1 MARRFLQ
8 ARLGRKLF
16 FVLSVSNPAVNRQR
30 SGLHYLPRMIPKFPL
45 AALCF
50 ALAAVSSPARPA
62 TTVSFD
68 SVAGLV
74 RSGNPDLAAARLQIA
89 EATARAK
96 QAGLPANPEI
106 ESEFRQAPSFRE
118 GGLEIAFTQR
128 FPVTAR
134 LRLEKA
140 VALADIKAA
149 EAEIAERERELIADA
164 RAIVVKCLA
173 ARERKSL
180 LAEQSK
186 LAGEFAAFLAASA
199 AKGEGSPLDV
209 GQAKLEANALALEI
223 RRLEAEQTALLG
235 ELRPLLGLPPGDAIL
250 FGAALPPAVMASV
263 FPADPAARPDYR
275 LALVQ
280 VETAERGVE
289 LENARRRED
298 WQGGLLASVERMEDA
313 PEGYQT
319 DAMIGF
325 RLSIPLPLWNGN
337 EGAIEEAE
345 IRVRRARMEVD
356 ALARRIVLEAD
367 AAFAEMKQWA
377 ELIREIDASL
387 LPLAREQ
394 AALAEKAYREGQG
407 ELQALLRARSQ
418 AVELATSRVDAQ
430 RDFHLARA
438 RLLAATGKN

>member
-1 MARRFLQ
+1 
-8 ARLGRKLF
+8 
-16 FVLSVSNPAVNRQR
+16 
-30 SGLHYLPRMIPKFPL
+30 MISKFPL
-45 AALCF
+45 AALCL
-50 ALAAVSSPARPA
+50 ALAAVPSPARPA

-74 RSGNPDLAAARLQIA
+74 RSGNPDLAAARLRVA

-96 QAGLPANPEI
+96 QAGLPANPDI
-106 ESEFRQAPSFRE
+106 ESEFRHDPSFRE
-118 GGLEIAFTQR
+118 GGLEIGFTQR

-134 LRLEKA
+134 LKLEKA

-164 RAIVVKCLA
+164 RETVVKCLA

-180 LAEQSK
+180 LAEQAT
-186 LAGEFAAFLAASA
+186 LAGEFATFLAASA
-199 AKGEGSPLDV
+199 VKGEGSLLDA

-235 ELRPLLGLPPGDAIL
+235 ELKPLIGLAPGDAIL
-250 FGAALPPAVMASV
+250 FGAALPPAATASAS
-263 FPADPAARPDYR
+263 PADPAARPDYQ
-275 LALVQ
+275 LALAQ
-280 VETAERGVE
+280 IEAAERGVE
-289 LENARRRED
+289 LEKARRRED

-325 RLSIPLPLWNGN
+325 RLSIPLPLWNRN
-337 EGAIEEAE
+337 EGAIEEAGL
-345 IRVRRARMEVD
+345 RARRTRMEAD
-356 ALARRIVLEAD
+356 ALARRIGLEAD
-367 AAFAEMKQWA
+367 AALAEMKQWA
-377 ELIREIDASL
+377 ELIREIEVSL

-407 ELQALLRARSQ
+407 ELQALLRARAQ
-418 AVELATSRVDAQ
+418 TVELAASRVDAL

-438 RLLAATGKN
+438 RLLSATGKN